1 MSKKTARMKRD
12 AHYRG
17 VEYQAGDLAPREA
30 VRGVEL
36 LASIFDPA
44 TPATDV
50 APCVTLDPEH
60 PPPTKGN
67 P

>member
-1 MSKKTARMKRD
+1 MTERRARMKRD

-44 TPATDV
+44 TDV

-67 P
+67 S